1 MKEIEK
7 ISPLK
12 ESEMLYRVKAK
23 LAEEQFNIQNRN
35 IGLQALES
43 LYRFLLGS
51 VAGGWSIFLCKSY
64 ASFVCFI

>member
-51 VAGGWSIFLCKSY
+51 VAGGWFIFIGQSTC
-64 ASFVCFI
+64 FVCFI